1 MSLVP
6 LQGEISSKENER
18 LWLEKKRLWISSQGE
33 DSTDLGEGESF
44 DTLNPMV
51 VEFHLRKEGMKDQ
64 PNYFNK
70 LIQGRTKMLLSY
82 PLQAP
87 ILLMILQCHRMTLP
101 RLILRYMILHL

>member
-87 ILLMILQCHRMTLP
+87 ILLMIL
-101 RLILRYMILHL
+101 